1 MLSSLQTYIPGLKA
15 LAESLYQCGEF
26 EQSLLYYEKVR
37 TERRNSFR
45 SLIGRIWP
53 SHWLRDF
60 ILLRLLGGKDL
71 LRLWVDQV
79 WSWEDNLSWYFAG
92 DFQGL
97 QVWLWACQM
106 SEHSTR
112 LLLEILEFDFKF
124 TINSVMRF
132 QYGSDEELLS
142 TKYVFNCDEMEQ
154 LVKVW
159 SEYSEFLFI
168 SPFYLFCSR

>member
-1 MLSSLQTYIPGLKA
+1 
-15 LAESLYQCGEF
+15 
-26 EQSLLYYEKVR
+26 
-37 TERRNSFR
+37 
-45 SLIGRIWP
+45 
-53 SHWLRDF
+53 
-60 ILLRLLGGKDL
+60 
-71 LRLWVDQV
+71 
-79 WSWEDNLSWYFAG
+79 
-92 DFQGL
+92 
-97 QVWLWACQM
+97 M

-159 SEYSEFLFI
+159 SEYSEFLLPP
-168 SPFYLFCSR
+168 PFLFVLFSIGYAAVKL